1 MLTNNVYDNIIKLI
15 KNTKERIMVMARKRK
30 KRTYFVKGDKYSIDD
45 TFAIIA
51 PHLDPDEQYDGV
63 TKRIDFYGDKI
74 KPNSHR
80 YQTFYYKGCT
90 CVSCGLKASY
100 FEKNK
105 RSNDRNY
112 HLNLYG
118 VDENGNEVLFT
129 KDHILPKSKG
139 GENHI
144 TNYQPMCEICNKKK
158 LSKMSV
164 KDKIHT
170 TLSKPKSIKK
180 LMVNYY
186 KKHPVY
192 ITDKRKENDYETN
205 AACG

>member
-1 MLTNNVYDNIIKLI
+1 MAKKRKNTPYLI
-15 KNTKERIMVMARKRK
+15 K
-30 KRTYFVKGDKYSIDD
+30 GDRYSIDD
-45 TFAIIA
+45 TFKLIA
-51 PHLDPDEQYDGV
+51 PYLDPDEKEYIPGKKK
-63 TKRIDFYGDKI
+63 TKVDFYGDII

-90 CVSCGLKASY
+90 CVKCGLKASY

-118 VDENGNEVLFT
+118 IDENGKEVLFT
-129 KDHILPKSKG
+129 KDHIFPKSKG
-139 GENHI
+139 GEDYI
-144 TNYQPMCEICNKKK
+144 TNYQPMCERCNKEK
-158 LSKMSV
+158 LTSMST

-170 TLSKPKSIKK
+170 VLAKPKLCKK
-180 LMVNYY
+180 LMVLYY

-192 ITDKRKENDYETN
+192 LKQSN
-205 AACG
+205 